1 MPYRFPGHGDQ
12 GLLNAIVMRLG
23 KVSDLELLPEET
35 WCNSSGWNASET
47 VDILN
52 SDGLRLNVINRRLQ
66 TRQRLLHSS
75 GPKWWTDA
83 GKYHIVRERVEE
95 NRVRHPSLRFEP
107 LDLICGPLPDAD
119 IVLVRDCL
127 VHFSFHDILP
137 ALKTILRT
145 KARWLIT
152 THFPKHSNVDIALG
166 QWRPL
171 NLTSAP
177 FHFPAPDV
185 IVQEG
190 CEENGGVFADK
201 SLGIWRTTEIAAAV
215 EALRHL

>member
-1 MPYRFPGHGDQ
+1 VF
-12 GLLNAIVMRLG
+12 
-23 KVSDLELLPEET
+23 
-35 WCNSSGWNASET
+35 
-47 VDILN
+47 
-52 SDGLRLNVINRRLQ
+52 
-66 TRQRLLHSS
+66 
-75 GPKWWTDA
+75 
-83 GKYHIVRERVEE
+83 
-95 NRVRHPSLRFEP
+95 
-107 LDLICGPLPDAD
+107 
-119 IVLVRDCL
+119 VRDCL
-127 VHFSFHDILP
+127 VHFSFHDILR
-137 ALKTILRT
+137 ALKTILQT

-152 THFPKHSNVDIALG
+152 TYFPKHSNVDIALG

-215 EALRHL
+215 EALRQL